1 MNAMSEQ
8 NNKKY
13 YEPLAVSFSQI
24 ENAMSLKQFA
34 SVEAVLYLLTVFSS
48 NPDPEKAYLLFTGYH
63 LINMNQSDKQDYIFQ
78 CARLTLG
85 YYRSKKFWQ
94 DDFKEYNKACY
105 NGLRAFDYETLEDG
119 KKILRRA
126 PYGYPFKFD
135 DRMKE
140 WERFWR
146 SNLFENTNYPKAEN
160 GKFTYFYDT
169 NGNRENS
176 KKMQIEFSRKY
187 NYTIVEDSKG
197 GRNGRADPITVT
209 IKELLD
215 CAKEMAL
222 IKEGDHCFNALR
234 SNALKS
240 VNNFGKVSVA
250 TELTI
255 HEVVNIVGMVG
266 SGKSTLIKV
275 LAFWANKKGKRIV
288 IVLDTVV
295 DVFNMQN
302 YFENLKIDSCPLVGR
317 KERLKYINQIAR
329 DNQTC
334 LPSGISKYLTNSC
347 IIDGMNES
355 EDDCIV
361 YGKEPCYS
369 LYKSNRAYICPYFDV
384 CNGTRMLR
392 ECYTKNVVLTTVAG
406 FAMTRVGKNREAFFN
421 CALDSFDIV
430 IFDESDKVQKTLD
443 RLFMPDT
450 SFNTYINECANDC
463 GYYMQLSNIE
473 RNMNRARL
481 YYDELQRKSVSVL
494 NCLIYALKRD
504 LGSWNKLE
512 FGDWFS
518 AMALLDDLQQDNKY
532 KLSNELY
539 NRIYS
544 LMDYDEARSLDSE
557 LQNIMKISCESSDF
571 EVFDSLYSHWA
582 SNNKDIFEREGQC
595 KCTAEIQDNRIK
607 LILCLIYFDGFVR
620 KASDAYCASHETSYG
635 QNELFEF
642 LQSGF
647 KEQQWVL
654 PSSLCGNLFG
664 MKKSEEDDIV
674 LFRQFAFGR
683 SLMKDF
689 PYLRL
694 NEEGKPV
701 GPHVIMLS
709 GSSWAKGSY
718 EYHVNRPVNY
728 ILEADEEKRKFLERT
743 KFFESGFVERV
754 SGAPKDKRAE
764 MLKIVT
770 QKSSD
775 SIINEYYRQQGKI
788 LLIVNSYEQAR
799 IAQETLQFELL
810 KKSCSAKVYRMVSD
824 SYSKKFDE
832 NIIRR
837 GEIAKFAFMDADIV
851 IAPAISIERG
861 YNIVDDSG
869 HSALGSV
876 FFLVRPMSVP
886 DDIQDK
892 GSKLNGYMEAHMK
905 RCEGE
910 SLWSYNMRVRKEAM
924 IFWSKLTGHKAY
936 GLSELEEDEQKDIVS
951 TLFVLILQIFG
962 RLARITDMN
971 KVPPRVYFM
980 DGAFR
985 KPQTVNGESSGFDC
999 LDSLGKYL
1007 DELFEAESS
1016 TEIAKTLYEPFYKA
1030 FKGGINYGG

>member
-1 MNAMSEQ
+1 MSEK
-8 NNKKY
+8 NNEKY
-13 YEPLAVSFSQI
+13 YEPLAASFSNM
-24 ENAMSLKQFA
+24 ENAMSLKRFA
-34 SVEAVLYLLTVFSS
+34 SVEAVLYLLMTFSS
-48 NPDPEKAYLLFTGYH
+48 EPDPEKAYLLFTGYH
-63 LINMNQSDKQDYIFQ
+63 LINMNQSGKQDYILQ

-94 DDFKEYNKACY
+94 DDYKEYKAARY
-105 NGLRAFDYETLEDG
+105 NGLRAFEVETLEDG
-119 KKILRRA
+119 KIILQKA
-126 PYGYPFKFD
+126 PDGYPFKFD
-135 DRMKE
+135 DRLKE
-140 WERFWR
+140 WERFWQ
-146 SNLFENTNYPKAEN
+146 SNLFENKNYPKAED
-160 GKFTYFYDT
+160 GKFTYYYET
-169 NGNRENS
+169 NENRENS
-176 KKMQIEFSRKY
+176 KKMQVEFSRKY
-187 NYTIVEDSKG
+187 NYSVDEDSKG
-197 GRNGRADPITVT
+197 GRNGQLEPITVT
-209 IKELLD
+209 IEELLE
-215 CAKEMAL
+215 CAKEMTL
-222 IKEGDHCFNALR
+222 INKGDHCYDV
-234 SNALKS
+234 LKS
-240 VNNFGKVSVA
+240 NVIKSVDDGGKVFVA
-250 TELTI
+250 TELTLQ
-255 HEVVNIVGMVG
+255 EVVNIVGMVG

-275 LAFWANKKGKRIV
+275 LAFWASKNGKRIV

-295 DVFNMQN
+295 DVFNMQS

-329 DNQTC
+329 DGQTC
-334 LPSGISKYLTNSC
+334 LSRDVSKYLTNAC
-347 IIDGMNES
+347 VIDGMNES
-355 EDDCIV
+355 EDASVV

-421 CALDSFDIV
+421 CVLDSFDIV

-450 SFNTYINECANDC
+450 SFNAYINECANDC
-463 GYYMQLSNIE
+463 SYYMQLSSIE
-473 RNMNRARL
+473 RNKNRARL
-481 YYDELQRKSVSVL
+481 HYDELQRKSVPVL

-518 AMALLDDLQQDNKY
+518 AMSLLDDLQQDNKY

-544 LMDYDEARSLDSE
+544 LMDYDEEKSLDRE
-557 LQNIMKISCESSDF
+557 LQNIMKVSCDSSDF
-571 EVFDSLYSHWA
+571 DVFDSLYSQWV
-582 SNNKDIFEREGQC
+582 SNNKEIFERKERD
-595 KCTAEIQDNRIK
+595 KRTAEIQDNRIK
-607 LILCLIYFDGFVR
+607 LILCLIYFDSFVR

-664 MKKSEEDDIV
+664 MKKSNEDDIV

-683 SLMKDF
+683 SLMKDL

-694 NEEGKPV
+694 NEEGKPI
-701 GPHVIMLS
+701 GPHIIMLS
-709 GSSWAKGSY
+709 GSSWAAGSY
-718 EYHVNRPVNY
+718 EYHVNRSVNY
-728 ILEADEEKRKFLERT
+728 IIEADVKKREFLAGT
-743 KFFESGFVERV
+743 KFFESGFIERV
-754 SGAPKDKRAE
+754 SGALKDKKAE
-764 MLKIVT
+764 MLRIVT

-775 SIINEYYRQQGKI
+775 SIINEFYRAQGKI
-788 LLIVNSYEQAR
+788 LLIVNSYDQAR
-799 IAQETLQFELL
+799 IAQEALQFELL

-824 SYSKKFDE
+824 SYSKKIDE

-837 GEIAKFAFMDADIV
+837 GEIAKFAFMDADIL
-851 IAPAISIERG
+851 ISPAISIERG
-861 YNIVDDSG
+861 YNIVDDCG

-892 GSKLNGYMEAHMK
+892 GSKLNGYMEAHME
-905 RCEGE
+905 RLEGE
-910 SLWSYNMRVRKEAM
+910 SLWSYNMRIRQEAM

-936 GLSELEEDEQKDIVS
+936 GLSELDEEEQKDIVS
-951 TLFVLILQIFG
+951 TLFVLVLQIFG

-971 KVPPRVYFM
+971 KTAPRVYFM

-985 KPQTVNGESSGFDC
+985 KPQTVNGDSRGFDC

-1016 TEIAKTLYEPFYKA
+1016 AEIAKTLYEPFYKA

>member
-1 MNAMSEQ
+1 MSEK
-8 NNKKY
+8 NNEKY
-13 YEPLAVSFSQI
+13 YEPLAASFNNI
-24 ENAMSLKQFA
+24 ENAMTLKRFA
-34 SVEAVLYLLTVFSS
+34 SVEAVLYLLMTFSS
-48 NPDPEKAYLLFTGYH
+48 KPDPEKAYLLFTGYH
-63 LINMNQSDKQDYIFQ
+63 LINMSQSDRQDYILQ

-94 DDFKEYNKACY
+94 DDYKEYKKERY
-105 NGLRAFDYETLEDG
+105 NGLRAFDYETLEGG
-119 KKILRRA
+119 KTILRKA

-135 DRMKE
+135 DRLKE
-140 WERFWR
+140 WERFWQ
-146 SNLFENTNYPKAEN
+146 SNLFENKNYPKAED
-160 GKFTYFYDT
+160 GKFTYYYDT
-169 NGNRENS
+169 TGDRENS
-176 KKMQIEFSRKY
+176 KKMQVEFSRKY
-187 NYTIVEDSKG
+187 NYPVNEDPKD
-197 GRNGRADPITVT
+197 GRNGQPEPITVT
-209 IKELLD
+209 IEELLD
-215 CAKEMAL
+215 CAKEMTL
-222 IKEGDHCFNALR
+222 INKGDHCYNVLK
-234 SNALKS
+234 SNVLKS
-240 VNNFGKVSVA
+240 VNNHGKVSVA

-255 HEVVNIVGMVG
+255 KEVVNIVGMVG

-275 LAFWANKKGKRIV
+275 LAFWASKNGKKMV

-295 DVFNMQN
+295 DVFNMYN

-329 DNQTC
+329 DDQTC
-334 LPSGISKYLTNSC
+334 LPGEVSKYLTNAC

-355 EDDCIV
+355 EEDCIV

-369 LYKSNRAYICPYFDV
+369 LYKSNRAYICPHFDV

-392 ECYTKNVVLTTVAG
+392 ECYTKSVVLTTVAG

-463 GYYMQLSNIE
+463 GYYMQLSNVE
-473 RNMNRARL
+473 RNKDRARL
-481 YYDELQRKSVSVL
+481 HYDELQRKSVSVL
-494 NCLIYALKRD
+494 NCLISALKQE

-518 AMALLDDLQQDNKY
+518 AMALLDDMQQDNLY
-532 KLSNELY
+532 KLPTELY

-544 LMDYDEARSLDSE
+544 LMDYDEERSLDGD
-557 LQNIMKISCESSDF
+557 LQNIMKVSCDSTDF
-571 EVFDSLYSHWA
+571 DVFDSLYSQWVN
-582 SNNKDIFEREGQC
+582 NNKDIFERKGQD
-595 KCTAEIQDNRIK
+595 KRTTEIRDNRIK
-607 LILCLIYFDGFVR
+607 LILCLIYFDRFVR

-642 LQSGF
+642 LQSRF

-664 MKKSEEDDIV
+664 MKKSDEDDIV

-683 SLMKDF
+683 SLMKDL

-709 GSSWAKGSY
+709 GSSWAEGSY
-718 EYHVNRPVNY
+718 EYHVNRSVNY
-728 ILEADEEKRKFLERT
+728 IIEADAEKRNFLAGT
-743 KFFESGFVERV
+743 KFFESGFIERV
-754 SGAPKDKRAE
+754 SGAPKDKKAE

-770 QKSSD
+770 RKSSD
-775 SIINEYYRQQGKI
+775 SIINEYYRRQGKI

-799 IAQETLQFELL
+799 IAQEALQFELS
-810 KKSCSAKVYRMVSD
+810 KKSCGAKVYRMVSD
-824 SYSKKFDE
+824 SYSKKPDE
-832 NIIRR
+832 NVIRR
-837 GEIAKFAFMDADIV
+837 GEISKFAFMDADIL

-861 YNIVDDSG
+861 YNIVDESG

-892 GSKLNGYMEAHMK
+892 GSKLNGYMEAHME
-905 RCEGE
+905 RREGE
-910 SLWSYNMRVRKEAM
+910 SLWIYNMRVRQEAM
-924 IFWSKLTGHKAY
+924 IFWSKLTGNKAH
-936 GLSELEEDEQKDIVS
+936 GLNELDEEEQRDIVS

-962 RLARITDMN
+962 RLARITDTN
-971 KVPPRVYFM
+971 KDAPRVYFM

-985 KPQTVNGESSGFDC
+985 KPQTANGESSGFDC

-1007 DELFEAESS
+1007 DSLFETESS
-1016 TEIAKTLYEPFYKA
+1016 AEIAKTLYEPFYKA